1 MKTPF
6 KLLIIAFLL
15 PLLGFSNGY
24 DLAFTKQKNIK
35 KAYIVNSDAGINID
49 NMYGN
54 IYVTTWD
61 EDKIEID
68 VLIKVSGDNE
78 AWVTKRI
85 SDIDVE
91 IEALKSMVSARTI
104 IGRSD
109 FYNNGNS
116 NSMEINYTIKIP
128 KNGSINLNNKYGDII
143 TGDIL
148 NKTDIILKY
157 GKITLGKLNNTSN
170 NIQINYAS
178 NSTIQYIKSGNIAC
192 KYSGLTV
199 DSSASLNLLSEY
211 TTVVIG
217 EIGSLN
223 LNTKYGGLKIGNVK
237 NIDAI
242 GKYTGFKIGEVSN
255 KAIIDTK
262 YGGININSLKADKVD
277 ITAGYS
283 TISLGY
289 NSDYAFDFDI
299 SLNYSNLH
307 AESDLE
313 YSNREEVKNSKQYN
327 GFCKRKGVNKIN
339 ITSNYGSVNLNK
351 N

>member
-15 PLLGFSNGY
+15 PLLGFSNGD

-49 NMYGN
+49 NSYGN

-68 VLIKVSGDNE
+68 VLIKVSGDSE

-116 NSMEINYTIKIP
+116 NSFEINYTIKIP
-128 KNGSINLNNKYGDII
+128 KKGSINLNNKYGDII
-143 TGDIL
+143 TGDIM
-148 NKTDIILKY
+148 NKTDIVLKY
-157 GKITLGKLNNTSN
+157 GKITLGKLNNASN
-170 NIQINYAS
+170 DIQINYAS
-178 NSTIQYIKSGNIAC
+178 NSTIQYIKNGNITT
-192 KYSGLTV
+192 KYSGLV
-199 DSSASLNLLSEY
+199 IDESISLNLLSEY
-211 TTVVIG
+211 TNTTIN

-223 LNTKYGGLKIGNVK
+223 LNTKYGSLKIGKIK

-242 GKYTGFKIGEVSN
+242 GKYTGFKIGEITN
-255 KAIIDTK
+255 KLIIDTK
-262 YGGININSLKADKVD
+262 YGGINIASVKANKID
-277 ITAGYS
+277 IQGGYS
-283 TISLGY
+283 NINMSY
-289 NSDYAFDFDI
+289 NPDYAFDFDI
-299 SLNYSNLH
+299 SLNFASLH
-307 AESDLE
+307 GESDLE
-313 YSNREEVKNSKQYN
+313 YSNKEEVRNAKQYS
-327 GFCKRKGVNKIN
+327 GFNKRKGANKIN
-339 ITSNYGSVNLNK
+339 ITSSYGSVNLNK

>member
-6 KLLIIAFLL
+6 KILIIAFLL
-15 PLLGFSNGY
+15 PLLGFCNGD

-49 NMYGN
+49 NSYGN

-68 VLIKVSGDNE
+68 VLIKVSGDSE

-85 SDIDVE
+85 GDIDVE

-116 NSMEINYTIKIP
+116 NSFEINYTIKIP

-143 TGDIL
+143 TGDIM
-148 NKTDIILKY
+148 NKTDIVLKY
-157 GKITLGKLNNTSN
+157 GKITLGKLNNASN
-170 NIQINYAS
+170 DIQINYAS
-178 NSTIQYIKSGNIAC
+178 NSTIQYIKSGNISC
-192 KYSGLTV
+192 KYSGLTI
-199 DSSASLNLLSEY
+199 DESSSLNLLSEY
-211 TTVVIG
+211 TNVTIN
-217 EIGSLN
+217 EIGNLN
-223 LNTKYGGLKIGNVK
+223 LNTKYGSLKIGKIK

-242 GKYTGFKIGEVSN
+242 GKYTGFKIGEITN
-255 KAIIDTK
+255 KLIIDTK
-262 YGGININSLKADKVD
+262 YGGINIASVKANKID
-277 ITAGYS
+277 IQGGYS
-283 TISLGY
+283 NINMSY
-289 NSDYAFDFDI
+289 NADYAFDFDI
-299 SLNYSNLH
+299 SLNYASLH
-307 AESDLE
+307 GENDLE
-313 YSNREEVKNSKQYN
+313 YSNKEEVRNAKQYS
-327 GFCKRKGVNKIN
+327 GFNKRKGTNKIS
-339 ITSNYGSVNLNK
+339 ITSSYGSVNLNK